1 MAWRF
6 FWSLKYGG
14 RYSLFV
20 KTYTL
25 QGTITYPVFNAL
37 LSRWVSFSQGGT
49 CSLEGNWYTGIK
61 NYIIHMVDRRKI
73 GLSHCRGMIFPVFF
87 AGKLS
92 KRPLRQK
99 GRVIWRKHVL
109 CFFKCFGWT
118 PGFYGLSVSMI
129 FCGGSIWKPGIQILS
144 SNTMLLGQQKLVD
157 FWVHIAIS
165 SQWWRKLFHAQTL
178 NVYGITYMYPKKL
191 PNM

>member
-37 LSRWVSFSQGGT
+37 LSRWVSFSQCGT

-73 GLSHCRGMIFPVFF
+73 GLSHYRGMIFPVFF

-109 CFFKCFGWT
+109 CF
-118 PGFYGLSVSMI
+118 LNVLVEHQVSM
-129 FCGGSIWKPGIQILS
+129 
-144 SNTMLLGQQKLVD
+144 D
-157 FWVHIAIS
+157 FRCQWYFVGVLYE
-165 SQWWRKLFHAQTL
+165 SQVSKSCHQTL
-178 NVYGITYMYPKKL
+178 CFLDSKNWWTSGCT
-191 PNM
+191 